1 MQGRGKD
8 AADPDGAI
16 SGVAGIVEADG
27 DAMAGKPA
35 AVAMLRSHHP
45 EGQGGGRTAL
55 TGDVPQG
62 STHDRDTAEPEVRL
76 DEAAQ
81 ALIGQ
86 HLKAVYSEIVQ
97 QPIPDEFL
105 KLLDDLE
112 RKERS

>member
-8 AADPDGAI
+8 AADTNGAS
-16 SGVAGIVEADG
+16 SGVGIVADADG
-27 DAMAGKPA
+27 GGMAGAPVA
-35 AVAMLRSHHP
+35 AAMLETHQP
-45 EGQGGGRTAL
+45 EDQGGGRMSAT
-55 TGDVPQG
+55 DRVPQG
-62 STHDRDTAEPEVRL
+62 STQERETTEPEIRL

-86 HLKAVYSEIVQ
+86 HLKAIYSEIVQ
-97 QPIPDEFL
+97 QPVPDEFL

>member
-8 AADPDGAI
+8 AADHPDGAS
-16 SGVAGIVEADG
+16 SGMTGIGDGSGGTGATGIALEGPGQSREAD
-27 DAMAGKPA
+27 
-35 AVAMLRSHHP
+35 
-45 EGQGGGRTAL
+45 
-55 TGDVPQG
+55 
-62 STHDRDTAEPEVRL
+62 EPEIRL

-97 QPIPDEFL
+97 QPVPDEFL